1 MTIKKATLVLEGGAT
16 RGIFTS
22 GALDYLMERDL
33 YFSDVIGVSAGSCN
47 AVDYVSRQPGRTRD
61 CMIPTDKE
69 GKYYYGIRDFV
80 KEKSLMNMDLIFDK
94 YPKELLPFD
103 FETYFNSEIN
113 CQIVTTN
120 CLTGK
125 AEYMT
130 EDSDN
135 DRLMKLCRASSSM
148 PLLTPI
154 VNIDNVPYLDGGLAD
169 SVPIRR
175 AQQMENEKIV
185 VILTKNQG
193 YRKSVLSP
201 TIQRVYKRAYKSYP
215 NLIRTIFRRSFEYN
229 KTMNYL
235 DQLEKRGEIFIL
247 RPQVKPVSRL
257 ERNKE
262 TLHAFY
268 EHGYKYTERKFD
280 DLMEYL
286 ENKSRNLFHDK

>member
-175 AQQMENEKIV
+175 AQQIENEKIV

-201 TIQRVYKRAYKSYP
+201 TMQRVYKRAYKSYP

-247 RPQVKPVSRL
+247 RPHVKPVSRL

-286 ENKSRNLFHDK
+286 EK

>member
-69 GKYYYGIRDFV
+69 GKYYYWIRDFV

-201 TIQRVYKRAYKSYP
+201 TMQRVYKRAYKSYP

-286 ENKSRNLFHDK
+286 EK

>member
-201 TIQRVYKRAYKSYP
+201 TMQRVYKRAYKSYP

-268 EHGYKYTERKFD
+268 EHGYKYTERKID

-286 ENKSRNLFHDK
+286 EK

>member
-175 AQQMENEKIV
+175 AQQMENEKII

-201 TIQRVYKRAYKSYP
+201 TMQRVYKRAYKSYP

-286 ENKSRNLFHDK
+286 EK

>member
-154 VNIDNVPYLDGGLAD
+154 VNINNVPYLDGGLAD

-201 TIQRVYKRAYKSYP
+201 TMQRVYKRAYKSYP

-286 ENKSRNLFHDK
+286 EK

>member
-201 TIQRVYKRAYKSYP
+201 TMQRVYKTAYKSYP

-286 ENKSRNLFHDK
+286 EK